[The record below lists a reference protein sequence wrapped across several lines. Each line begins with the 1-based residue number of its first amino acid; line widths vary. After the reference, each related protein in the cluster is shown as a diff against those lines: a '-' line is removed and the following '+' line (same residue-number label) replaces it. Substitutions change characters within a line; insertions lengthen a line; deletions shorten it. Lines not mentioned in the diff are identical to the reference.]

1 MEIDLFKLQDYSRD
15 IKARGWIV
23 CKGKNVKTEL
33 NIMIKSLKEKGI
45 SQYKLFRLI
54 EKELHVSNSNA
65 QRMAY
70 LKKEW
75 FPLIFIEYLI
85 KLTNGSKNKF
95 QENIEF
101 LKINNSVAKPVK
113 AVKGLNTELC
123 KVMGAHAAD
132 GTVHDNFFRISD
144 GYKSNLIAFKS
155 WIENIF
161 ETRVGSIKQISEN
174 EWAISFH
181 NKVIT
186 RYITQI
192 FNFPNGEKVYTV
204 REPEIIKKSR
214 FRNAFA
220 IGALSFEAGVGI
232 KNQVEL
238 CVVSKQFRDDLFEI
252 LNLCGLKITLMNKP
266 SGSYWR
272 FWSNK
277 LSKDEAKIWLNFF
290 EPKTEK
296 WYKLYDYVY
305 GFQTCIN
312 NEKDAICILNNIFKN
327 GSGNKIC
334 IEDVFNA
341 IKELKEC
348 CRYELVNRIITSK
361 NLKSYGG
368 KWAHSIAHYLKIF
381 EQANIIIVTKGKFGK
396 KKSFGSII
404 RQVYTFNPNISDWKL
419 PYRPNLN

>member
-1 MEIDLFKLQDYSRD
+1 MEIDLFKLHDYLKD
-15 IKARGWIV
+15 TKARGWIV
-23 CKGKNVKTEL
+23 CKGKNVKIEL
-33 NIMIKSLKEKGI
+33 GLMIKSLNKKGI
-45 SQYKLFRLI
+45 SRYKLFKMV
-54 EKELHVSNSNA
+54 EKELHTSNPNA
-65 QRMAY
+65 QRMVY
-70 LKKEW
+70 LKREW
-75 FPLIFIEYLI
+75 FPLVFIEYLI
-85 KLTNGSKNKF
+85 KLTNSSKNRF

-101 LKINNSVAKPVK
+101 LKINNPVSRPIK
-113 AVKGLNTELC
+113 AVKGLTAELC
-123 KVMGAHAAD
+123 KIMGAHAAD
-132 GTVHDNFFRISD
+132 GTVHNNFFCITD
-144 GYKSNLIAFKS
+144 GNKSNIIAFKS
-155 WIENIF
+155 WVKDVFGIEIG
-161 ETRVGSIKQISEN
+161 TIKQRDKN
-174 EWAISFH
+174 EWALAFS
-181 NKVIT
+181 NKIIT
-186 RYITQI
+186 RYITKI

-204 REPEIIKKSR
+204 GEPEIIKKSK
-214 FRNAFA
+214 FRDAFA

-238 CVVSKQFRDDLFEI
+238 CVVSKRFRDDLFEI
-252 LNLCGLKITLMNKP
+252 LNLCGLKITLMEKS

-305 GFQTCIN
+305 GFQTCIKD
-312 NEKDAICILNNIFKN
+312 EKDAMCILNNIFKK
-327 GSGNKIC
+327 SSSNKIC

-348 CRYELVNRIITSK
+348 CRYELVNQIITSK

-381 EQANIIIVTKGKFGK
+381 GQANIINVTKRKFGK

-404 RQVYTFNPNISDWKL
+404 RQVYTFNPNLSNWRL